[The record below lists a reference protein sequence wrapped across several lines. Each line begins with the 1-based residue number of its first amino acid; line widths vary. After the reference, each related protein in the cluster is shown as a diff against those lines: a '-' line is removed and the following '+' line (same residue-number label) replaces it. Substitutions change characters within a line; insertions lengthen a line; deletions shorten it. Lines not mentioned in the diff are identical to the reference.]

1 MTHLSR
7 EGLERLAAF
16 LTERI
21 GPPCEEGEHASRVEP
36 LRRQVRHA
44 VMGVDAYLTAV
55 EAGDGTARHLHEQAL
70 GLWHGLERIAAAWP
84 GAPGVPVTEDA
95 VPLGG

>member
-1 MTHLSR
+1 MSQLTR
-7 EGLERLAAF
+7 EGLERLASF

-44 VMGVDAYLTAV
+44 VTGIDAYLSAV
-55 EAGDGTARHLHEQAL
+55 EASDAAARHLHEQAL
-70 GLWHGLERIAAAWP
+70 GLWQGLERIADAWSDP
-84 GAPGVPVTEDA
+84 AGEEA
-95 VPLGG
+95 VRPARRVL